1 MVLRSM
7 ASLTLALMLSSWAG
21 MPQPAASTRP
31 AARVAPLILGINT
44 HFGSKVTGSNYVPDQ
59 SATAIR
65 RLGYDSWRDVAS
77 MGRYTR
83 LRAGSLLEK
92 NVLRQFDA
100 FATSTAATQSPLLI
114 VNTWPEGSTPANRVQ
129 AFAAALQH
137 GLSVFPPGSLIEI
150 WNEWDKNPDN
160 QTGGTVESYA
170 DLVSASAPVIRRALP
185 GAKVLI
191 GGAADD
197 QQDLEFRWT
206 KALLRRPEAALADGL
221 SVHVYNHCSAT
232 RRNKAAA
239 DMIGRLDRL
248 RADMV
253 ATGKADMQV
262 YVSEFGW
269 PTDGGPCHVSPGG
282 AADAIAQFTLLADSR
297 PWIAGIWYYEL
308 KDSGT
313 KPDDIESHFGLYD
326 FNMKAKPGACAATLV
341 NQLVRRGV
349 VLRTYEADDLTA
361 VLLRTGATLQTIA
374 WATKANTPA
383 TLQVGKSVMARPFC
397 APPQQASGSYRLSG
411 TPVVLPGDMLPRV
424 GAAVGGTKT
433 LR

>member
-1 MVLRSM
+1 MVVRALG
-7 ASLTLALMLSSWAG
+7 SLTLALFLSSWIDV
-21 MPQPAASTRP
+21 PRP
-31 AARVAPLILGINT
+31 ATLTKPETRVAPMILGVNT
-44 HFGSKVTGSNYVPDQ
+44 HFGSKVAGSNYLPDQ
-59 SATAIR
+59 AAGAIR
-65 RLGYDSWRDVAS
+65 SLGYESWRDVVS
-77 MGRYTR
+77 MGRYAR
-83 LRAGSLLEK
+83 LRAGSTLEK
-92 NVLRQFDA
+92 SVLRQFDA
-100 FATSTAATQSPLLI
+100 FATSAAVPQSPLLI
-114 VNTWPEGSTPANRVQ
+114 VNTWPDGSTPANRVQ
-129 AFAAALQH
+129 AFASALQQ
-137 GLSVFPPGSLIEI
+137 GLTAFPRGSLIEI

-160 QTGGTVESYA
+160 QTSGTVESYGT
-170 DLVSASAPVIRRALP
+170 LVGAAAPAIRRALP

-206 KALLRRPEAALADGL
+206 RALLRRPEAALADGV
-221 SVHVYNHCSAT
+221 SVHIYNHCNPT

-253 ATGKADMQV
+253 SIGKSNMQV

-269 PTDGGPCHVSPGG
+269 PTDGGACHISPEE
-282 AADAIAQFTLLADSR
+282 AAAALVQFTLLADSR
-297 PWIAGIWYYEL
+297 PWVAGVWYYEL

-326 FNMKAKPGACAATLV
+326 FNMTPKPGACTATLV

-349 VLRTYEADDLTA
+349 VLRTYEGDDLTG
-361 VLLRTGATLQTIA
+361 VVLRTAGGVQTIA

-383 TLQVGKSVMARPFC
+383 ILQIPKSVVARPFC
-397 APPQQASGSYRLSG
+397 APPQQAGGSYRLSG
-411 TPVVLPGDMLPRV
+411 TPVILPGDILPR
-424 GAAVGGTKT
+424 GDAAGGTMT